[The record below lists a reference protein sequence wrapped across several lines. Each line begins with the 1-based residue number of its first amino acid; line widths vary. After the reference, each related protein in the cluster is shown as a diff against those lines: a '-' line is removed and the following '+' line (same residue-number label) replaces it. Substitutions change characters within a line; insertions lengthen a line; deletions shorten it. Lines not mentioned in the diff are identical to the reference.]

1 MDLRSHGGRLFA
13 LHDAT
18 FSLDDAP
25 LLPQRNVLRT
35 VDLESQ
41 VTVGF
46 IDGFGIQV
54 PIGRTPD
61 IWSRQRHARRRCLS
75 DVPNS
80 NRRPGVRACLVG
92 FTC

>member
-41 VTVGF
+41 VCGGF
-46 IDGFGIQV
+46 YV
-54 PIGRTPD
+54 
-61 IWSRQRHARRRCLS
+61 
-75 DVPNS
+75 
-80 NRRPGVRACLVG
+80 
-92 FTC
+92 TCPR